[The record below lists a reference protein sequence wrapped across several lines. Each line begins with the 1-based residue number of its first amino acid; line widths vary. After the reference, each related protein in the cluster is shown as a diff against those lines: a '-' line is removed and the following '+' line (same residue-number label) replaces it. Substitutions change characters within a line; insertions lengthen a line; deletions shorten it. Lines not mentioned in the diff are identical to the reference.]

1 LKQRRWSRN
10 ASSRNSGRKFCRFVF
25 LKKRTC
31 ARVFGLTRFTIG
43 SRSRRVTHD
52 DSVQIAA
59 TSPARRRG
67 RLRAATRGSVGLQSM
82 RDVVVPAD
90 RPAAQNAGSASR
102 PRRKFS
108 ALQSIEN
115 SQNGEGISILR
126 EAVPWA
132 GGTPCVKEEGAKRGW
147 RGSRAGRSRPGSRV
161 GGDAEPI
168 VDLSSRGASVAG
180 IAAREAD
187 GKPGVARKWRRNDL
201 KTLNPRPEMVWPRR
215 RRTHKIWYWGARP
228 TVRKNDKVG
237 RKLSALRNL
246 ENSESRPRAEFPGG
260 RICSHA
266 R

>member
-1 LKQRRWSRN
+1 M
-10 ASSRNSGRKFCRFVF
+10 
-25 LKKRTC
+25 
-31 ARVFGLTRFTIG
+31 
-43 SRSRRVTHD
+43 THD

-59 TSPARRRG
+59 TSPARRRALACTQ
-67 RLRAATRGSVGLQSM
+67 RRVRTSRRDVM
-82 RDVVVPAD
+82 RDVVASGRGRTPVA
-90 RPAAQNAGSASR
+90 RKMGSASR

-115 SQNGEGISILR
+115 SQNGERISILR

-132 GGTPCVKEEGAKRGW
+132 GGTPGAKEKGATRGW
-147 RGSRAGRSRPGSRV
+147 RASRAGRSRPGSRV
-161 GGDAEPI
+161 GGDPEPI

-201 KTLNPRPEMVWPRR
+201 KTLNQRPEMVWPRR
-215 RRTHKIWYWGARP
+215 RRTHKMWYRGARL

-237 RKLSALRNL
+237 RKNC
-246 ENSESRPRAEFPGG
+246 SR
-260 RICSHA
+260 A

>member
-1 LKQRRWSRN
+1 M
-10 ASSRNSGRKFCRFVF
+10 
-25 LKKRTC
+25 
-31 ARVFGLTRFTIG
+31 
-43 SRSRRVTHD
+43 THD

-59 TSPARRRG
+59 MSPVRLRG
-67 RLRAATRGSVGLQSM
+67 RARAATRVSVGRRSM
-82 RDVVVPAD
+82 RGVVVLAD
-90 RPAAQNAGSASR
+90 RQTPVTQNSGSALRS
-102 PRRKFS
+102 RRKFS

-115 SQNGEGISILR
+115 SQNGERISILR
-126 EAVPWA
+126 EAVPRA
-132 GGTPCVKEEGAKRGW
+132 GGTPGAKEEGATRGW
-147 RGSRAGRSRPGSRV
+147 RASRAGRSRPGSRV
-161 GGDAEPI
+161 GGDPVPI